1 LAADMETFVAPLRDN
16 IEATLANDKKLTEI
30 AQFGAEK
37 ARKNAQKTLS
47 EVREII
53 GFSKFYV

>member
-1 LAADMETFVAPLRDN
+1 M
-16 IEATLANDKKLTEI
+16 LANDKRLTEI

-47 EVREII
+47 EVREIM

>member
-1 LAADMETFVAPLRDN
+1 MEIFIAPLREN
-16 IEATLANDKKLTEI
+16 IEGMLANDKKLTEI

-37 ARKNAQKTLS
+37 ARKNAQKTLA

-53 GFSKFYV
+53 GFSKFYM